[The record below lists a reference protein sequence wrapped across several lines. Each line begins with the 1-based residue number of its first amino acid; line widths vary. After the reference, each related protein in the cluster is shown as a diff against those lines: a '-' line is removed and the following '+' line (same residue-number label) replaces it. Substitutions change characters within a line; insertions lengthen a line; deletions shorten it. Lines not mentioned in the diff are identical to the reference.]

1 MGLIVG
7 VNAYMDENCLP
18 TCLGSIRST
27 LPEAKIV
34 VIDGAYASWIKA
46 VKVEAA
52 LYFERGHTQIAND
65 LLRFDTPISTDKTK
79 EICRNYNVETY
90 INPPQKC
97 CGQYIPWESE
107 AKKRNEF
114 FKYSKPGDYW
124 YMVDSDEG
132 VQGHPEELKEACYS
146 VMLQRD
152 DDIAPYQ
159 VMRIWR
165 HPESNDI
172 KMEGSHH
179 ALWIDGKLHKN
190 QEQPV
195 IPGTRLY
202 HFWSKR
208 AEDDRVR
215 HIAKGAYYRLG
226 LAPEESDF
234 RAIHGI

>member
-1 MGLIVG
+1 MTLWAG
-7 VNAYMDENCLP
+7 VNCYMDENCLP

-34 VIDGAYASWIKA
+34 AIDGAYAAWIKA
-46 VKVEAA
+46 IKFETA
-52 LYFERGHTQIAND
+52 LTFQRGHHQLGND

-79 EICRNYNVETY
+79 EICRNYNVDVY
-90 INPPQKC
+90 LDPPQKC

-114 FKYSKPGDYW
+114 FKYSKPGDWW

-132 VQGHPEELKEACYS
+132 VQGHPDELTGDCYS

-152 DDIAPYQ
+152 DDIAPYP
-159 VMRIWR
+159 VMRMWR

-172 KMEGSHH
+172 KIEGSHH
-179 ALWIDGKLHKN
+179 ALWINGKLYKN
-190 QEQPV
+190 GEQKV
-195 IPGTRLY
+195 ITGTRLK
-202 HFWSKR
+202 HFWNKR
-208 AEDDRVR
+208 AEDDRIR
-215 HIAKGAYYRLG
+215 HMAKGAYYREG
-226 LAPEESDF
+226 LVPEEAEF